1 MKCSSPRL
9 AAFLGHSG
17 LIILLAHPACS
28 GRVVDKGAGADTPP
42 GGTGSDMPPGT
53 GTTGAGG
60 TGSAMDPA
68 VPAGPPPG
76 PPRAPYEAL
85 PPRVYAAK
93 VKDVLTGLPL
103 QDAELGAVSQDPS
116 ALRGLVDQWMGT
128 PQFHAKLLA
137 FFKQAF
143 QQTQLERGD
152 LEDMLRLSQLPSADQ
167 ALLLRS
173 VEESFART
181 ALALVDEGRPFTE
194 AVTTNRFMM
203 NLPLMAVLAYLDAA
217 PQDDL
222 GRTPTANSWVLNKF
236 GAKTFSFTL
245 TTNTDPVTL
254 LATPIPFEQT
264 VDPTSPNFMKWTFR
278 QPDPLKYMPC
288 KDPIVVTGTSA
299 VSNVFRAMFG
309 GRQGCQGA
317 LNEASLFTAEDWNT
331 WRPITIRPR
340 AAGEERTLF
349 WALGQMRAQDQL
361 VLATPRVGFMTTVA
375 FFANWP
381 TNPSNSYRV
390 TANQALIVALGRSFD
405 DRGTAVPVA
414 ETNVDAMHVQP
425 GTACYACHITL
436 DPMRDF
442 FKQSY
447 SLTYFEQLDLKNVK
461 NPIPAAATFSVDGSS
476 PVTGKGIVAFAQAVA
491 NHPLFAPAWTQK
503 VCQLAN
509 ATTCRADDPELQRVA
524 AAFAASK
531 FDFKTLLRELFTSPL
546 VTFAA
551 ATKTAEEDGVVMSI
565 ARRDAWCDRLS
576 NRLGLADVCNQRGE
590 SALPKIAARARSLSL
605 GVPGSAYAR
614 ADVATLMPHDPNL
627 FFASGTE
634 KLCGEIA
641 GQIIDVGATSK
652 WVSTA
657 KDAAVQDFVAQVV
670 GLPPSDARAA
680 PLTDILQRHYAA
692 AIAAKEKPA
701 DALRSTFVVACASPL
716 GISSG
721 L

>member
-1 MKCSSPRL
+1 MKGSSALVRS
-9 AAFLGHSG
+9 LGV
-17 LIILLAHPACS
+17 ILLLAQASCTGKVIDNKGASPP
-28 GRVVDKGAGADTPP
+28 GAGAGTDTPAGP
-42 GGTGSDMPPGT
+42 
-53 GTTGAGG
+53 GAGG
-60 TGSAMDPA
+60 SSGNAMDPA
-68 VPAGPPPG
+68 VPGGPPPG

-93 VKDVLTGLPL
+93 VKDVLTGMPL
-103 QDAELGAVSQDPS
+103 QDEELRAVSNDPA
-116 ALRGLVDQWMGT
+116 ALRGLIDQWMVL
-128 PQFHAKLLA
+128 PQFRAKLMA

-143 QQTQLERGD
+143 QQTQLERAD
-152 LEDMLRLSQLPSADQ
+152 LEDMLRLSQLPSTDQ

-181 ALALVDEGRPFTE
+181 ALAMVDEGRPFTE
-194 AVTTNRFMM
+194 AVTTTRFML

-222 GRTPTANSWVLNKF
+222 GRSYTAGYWILNKF
-236 GAKTFSFTL
+236 GGAKNFNFTL
-245 TTNTDPVTL
+245 TTNTDPVTG

-278 QPDPLKYMPC
+278 QPDPTKYMPC
-288 KDPIVVTGTSA
+288 KDPIVVNGASA
-299 VSNVFRAMFG
+299 ISNAFRAMFG

-317 LNEASLFTAEDWNT
+317 LSEPSQFTAEDWNT
-331 WRPITIRPR
+331 WRPVTIRAPQ
-340 AAGEERTLF
+340 AGEERTFF
-349 WALGQMRAQDQL
+349 WSLGAMRSQNEL
-361 VLATPRVGFMTTVA
+361 LLSTPRVGFMTTVA

-414 ETNVDAMHVQP
+414 ETSVDALHVQP
-425 GTACYACHITL
+425 GTACYACHVTL

-461 NPIPAAATFSVDGSS
+461 NPIPATATFSIEGSN
-476 PVTGKGIVAFAQAVA
+476 PVTGRGIATFAQAMA
-491 NHPLFAPAWTQK
+491 EHPLFASAWTQK
-503 VCQLAN
+503 LCQMAN

-531 FDFKTLLRELFTSPL
+531 FDFKTLVRDLFTSPL

-565 ARRDAWCDRLS
+565 ARRDTWCDRLS
-576 NRLGLADVCNQRGE
+576 NRLGFADICNQRGE
-590 SALPKIAARARSLSL
+590 SGLPKIAARARSLSL
-605 GVPGSAYAR
+605 GVPGSAYSR
-614 ADVATLMPHDPNL
+614 ADQATLMPHDPNL

-652 WVSTA
+652 WVSTS
-657 KDAAVQDFVAQVV
+657 KDAAVQDFVSLVV

-680 PLTDILQRHYAA
+680 PLADILQRHYAA

>member
-1 MKCSSPRL
+1 MKCSSARL
-9 AAFLGHSG
+9 GSLTLA
-17 LIILLAHPACS
+17 LLLTGAGCS
-28 GRVVDKGAGADTPP
+28 GRVAGGGAGTTGNGTDPPPGTSP
-42 GGTGSDMPPGT
+42 GGTGGS
-53 GTTGAGG
+53 
-60 TGSAMDPA
+60 GSAMDPA
-68 VPAGPPPG
+68 VPAGPPPA
-76 PPRAPYEAL
+76 PTHAPYEAL

-103 QDAELGAVSQDPS
+103 QDDELRAVTADPA
-116 ALRGLVDQWMGT
+116 ALRDLVEQWMKT
-128 PQFHAKLLA
+128 PQFESKLLA

-143 QQTQLERGD
+143 QQTQLERAD
-152 LEDMLRLSQLPSADQ
+152 LEDMLRISQLPSADQ
-167 ALLLRS
+167 TQLLRS

-181 ALALVDEGRPFTE
+181 ALAIVAEGRPFTE
-194 AVTTNRFMM
+194 VVTTSRFMM
-203 NLPLMAVLAYLDAA
+203 NLPLMAAMAYLDAA

-222 GRTPTANSWVLNKF
+222 GRTPAANSWVLNKF
-236 GAKTFSFTL
+236 GAKTFAFTL
-245 TTNTDPVTL
+245 TTNTDPVTGV
-254 LATPIPFEQT
+254 ATPIPFEQT
-264 VDPTSPNFMKWTFR
+264 IDPASPNFMKWTFR

-288 KDPIVVTGTSA
+288 KDPIVVNGTGA
-299 VSNVFRAMFG
+299 VSNAFRAMFG

-317 LNEASLFTAEDWNT
+317 LAEPSQFTAEDWST
-331 WRPITIRPR
+331 WRPITIRPPK
-340 AAGEERTLF
+340 AGEERTLF
-349 WALGQMRAQDQL
+349 WALGAMRTQDQL
-361 VLATPRVGFMTTVA
+361 VLSTPRIGYMTTIA

-390 TANQALIVALGRSFD
+390 TANQALIVGLGRSFD

-414 ETNVDAMHVQP
+414 ESSVDAAHVQP

-447 SLTYFEQLDLKNVK
+447 SLTYFEQLDLKNAK
-461 NPIPAAATFSVDGSS
+461 NPIPAQGTFSVDGSP
-476 PVTGKGIVAFAQAVA
+476 PVTGAGIAAFAQAVA
-491 NHPLFAPAWTQK
+491 GHALFAPAWTQK
-503 VCQLAN
+503 LCQLAN
-509 ATTCRADDPELQRVA
+509 STPCRADDPELQRVA
-524 AAFAASK
+524 AAFASSH
-531 FDFKTLLRELFTSPL
+531 FDFHTLVRELFTSPL

-551 ATKTAEEDGVVMSI
+551 STRTAEQDGVVMSI

-614 ADVATLMPHDPNL
+614 ADVSAMMPHDPNL

-652 WVSTA
+652 WLSTA

-680 PLTDILQRHYAA
+680 PLADILSRHYAA
-692 AIAAKEKPA
+692 AIAAKEKPT